1 MAKIKKVIRDMPLR
15 KAFIFCVSL
24 ALLGA
29 VILSALTIWGCMAVR
44 IWLLPESEQAVLSL
58 NAEYADGSRE
68 EKMTIV
74 LMKGEELPLLI
85 STDDTDEEPM
95 ISYTFDEVQKSYRSL
110 SPKRQVVYV
119 AASAATVA
127 MPMLYCVVG
136 ILLCAIWFY
145 KYKLKE
151 PLMVLEAATNHIA
164 RQDLDFVVSYESKD
178 EFGKLCMS
186 FEEMRVAMVR
196 ANKEMWDMLEER
208 RKLQASIAHD
218 LRNPIAIIKGYAEY
232 LQINVPKGN
241 LKPEQTLMIADNLAA
256 SASRLERYTDSVRSI
271 SKLEAMEIQRTS
283 CLVPQFLNAA
293 AEDMRILAGKTS
305 VVLTVSNEVPEAE
318 ILLDRE
324 SYSRVL
330 ENILQNAFRYAKQ
343 EVHLSWKLDDGMLL
357 TTIMDD
363 GPGFPENVLKGQK
376 QTVLSQDGEHMGMGL
391 VISRILCQK
400 HGGKLKI
407 SNTQDGAKVEF
418 SVQVS

>member
-1 MAKIKKVIRDMPLR
+1 MVKVKNVIRDMPLR

-29 VILSALTIWGCMAVR
+29 MILSALTIWGCMAVR
-44 IWLLPESEQAVLSL
+44 NWLLPEREQAVLSL
-58 NAEYADGSRE
+58 NAKYADGSRE
-68 EKMTIV
+68 GKMTIV
-74 LMKGEELPLLI
+74 LTKGEELPLLI
-85 STDDTDEEPM
+85 STDDADEQPM

-127 MPMLYCVVG
+127 MPMLYYVVG
-136 ILLCAIWFY
+136 ILFCAIWFY
-145 KYKLKE
+145 KRKLKE
-151 PLMVLEAATNHIA
+151 PLMVLETATDHIA
-164 RQDLDFVVSYESKD
+164 RQDLDFGVSYESQD
-178 EFGKLCMS
+178 EFGKLCNS
-186 FEEMRVAMVR
+186 FEEMRIALVR

-232 LQINVPKGN
+232 LQINTPKGN

-256 SASRLERYTDSVRSI
+256 SASRLERYTDCVRSI
-271 SKLEAMEIQRTS
+271 SKLEAMEIQRTL
-283 CLVPQFLNAA
+283 CLVPRFLNAA

-343 EVHLSWKLDDGMLL
+343 EVHLSWKLDDEMLL
-357 TTIMDD
+357 TTITDD

-376 QTVLSQDGEHMGMGL
+376 QTVLS
-391 VISRILCQK
+391 
-400 HGGKLKI
+400 
-407 SNTQDGAKVEF
+407 
-418 SVQVS
+418 